1 MSPSSL
7 NKYIRNTIL
16 SGICIGI
23 GATVFL
29 SSADKRIGAALFC
42 IGLFTICNYG
52 FLLFTGRIGYAVRLR
67 REHGFFYYAGIW
79 LGNLIGCAA
88 VVIPMRFARPEL
100 SAAARTLAEAKLGQ
114 NLFQA
119 IFLGMMCGVL
129 MFIAV
134 DLFARSE
141 SPLFKALAIFF
152 GVVVFILCGFEH
164 SIADICYM
172 MFAVGANVGE
182 IARATL
188 YIIVVSLANAAGSI
202 GFCSLVGK
210 KEEK

>member
-1 MSPSSL
+1 MS
-7 NKYIRNTIL
+7 KYIRDTIL
-16 SGICIGI
+16 SGICIGV

-29 SSADKRIGAALFC
+29 SSSDKRVGAVLFC

-52 FLLFTGRIGYAVRLR
+52 FLLFTGRIGYAVSRR
-67 REHGFFYYAGIW
+67 REHGVLYYIGIW

-88 VVIPMRFARPEL
+88 VVIPMRIAKPEL
-100 SAAARTLAEAKLGQ
+100 AATARTLVDAKLGQ

-119 IFLGMMCGVL
+119 IFLGMMCGVM

-134 DLFARSE
+134 DLFSRSD

-164 SIADICYM
+164 SIADMCYM
-172 MFAVGANVGE
+172 MFAVGADAGE
-182 IARATL
+182 ILKAL
-188 YIIVVSLANAAGSI
+188 GYIIIVSLANGLGSI
-202 GFCSLVGK
+202 AFCSLVGK
-210 KEEK
+210 RD